1 MTVMSL
7 SQKSIDKYKKIY
19 KKVYK
24 EDITDAEA
32 REQGDRLI
40 RFSKI
45 LIEIDEREGIV
56 RKKVG

>member
-1 MTVMSL
+1 MSL

-32 REQGDRLI
+32 REQGERLV
-40 RFSKI
+40 RFFKI
-45 LIEIDEREGIV
+45 LIDIDEKEQIV
-56 RKKVG
+56 NKA

>member
-1 MTVMSL
+1 MSL